1 VAAYLVREDVWYII
15 PEHETRGKWAI
26 SLGTQCDHSR
36 YEKYLEAW
44 DLLREPEFTG
54 DIQACA
60 EEFPAVL
67 GGDDWNGTDGAW
79 RRGAVG
85 LFTTETQ
92 SHRERLGG

>member
-44 DLLREPEFTG
+44 DLLRRPAFTG

-60 EEFPAVL
+60 EEFPTL
-67 GGDDWNGTDGAW
+67 PDWYESDDASQAGALMF
-79 RRGAVG
+79 RRSLEPDIALSGN
-85 LFTTETQ
+85 
-92 SHRERLGG
+92 